1 MAGIDDGSMGDYA
14 VRHEVRGDMGFVV
27 ADVGDM
33 SGLLGLVVAEYYGG
47 SGRGRGYVRDKL
59 WVCVDY
65 ALRIAVGL
73 CTAITHDPGST
84 G

>member
-1 MAGIDDGSMGDYA
+1 
-14 VRHEVRGDMGFVV
+14 
-27 ADVGDM
+27 
-33 SGLLGLVVAEYYGG
+33 
-47 SGRGRGYVRDKL
+47 VRDEL